1 MADTIT
7 PNLALIKPE
16 IGASADSWGNKLNG
30 NFDILDLKSVRQ
42 TIQWTL
48 VLGDDNPASGAG
60 AFLIER
66 WNNAGVKS
74 GTPVTINRQTGD
86 VALANNL
93 TVNGNIFTNALSCT
107 SFTTNGNAITAG
119 AITATTLNATNSIT
133 TPGYSGANMALTG
146 AISSNTV
153 NTNAITTGALT
164 ASGTTT
170 HNGAVQNNGLVT
182 TYSGGDLGQASRGR
196 TEFTADASGWAFVSF
211 HSPASFISNFGMHP
225 NGHFYKGGGSNGAG
239 ILYKFH
245 TTQDFNYTPPSTATV
260 QSWDNVL
267 ISDYVNRDTNL
278 FNDYVARIS
287 TAENNRANGDTSLF
301 NDYNNKLN
309 DKISDGRLEYAG
321 DHFRTQGSGM
331 NEPIG
336 GAVVT
341 GLDIQA
347 PTPHYQLRLRRM
359 QLYKPNTG
367 WFTVG
372 AP

>member
-93 TVNGNIFTNALSCT
+93 TVNGSIFTNAFSSSSL
-107 SFTTNGNAITAG
+107 TTNGGPITAG
-119 AITATTLNATNSIT
+119 AITATTLNATTSIT
-133 TPGYSGANMALTG
+133 TPTYGGTNMALGG

-153 NTNAITTGALT
+153 TANAITSNGALT
-164 ASGTTT
+164 VAGGIAA
-170 HNGAVQNNGLVT
+170 NGALTTNSNVTINSAGSFGVGGNNRVMIQQA
-182 TYSGGDLGQASRGR
+182 GDP
-196 TEFTADASGWAFVSF
+196 TISF
-211 HSPASFISNFGMHP
+211 HSVGAFGTHFGMS
-225 NGHFYKGGGSNGAG
+225 SNGNFYMG
-239 ILYKFH
+239 GWSHSGVTYQFW
-245 TTQDFNYTPPSTATV
+245 TSRDFNYVPPSTATV
-260 QSWDNVL
+260 DAKDNVL